1 MNKKIHNF
9 GENFSFSIK
18 NKVFVLFLF
27 VIITSVSIVGFFGF
41 IKATQ
46 SYTKASI
53 ASNYQKTHDLAN
65 DLEGILRTIPNDVF
79 YTSNFYA
86 LEKLLVWEGLGEKR
100 KIKYWKN
107 IYTSALKDYMN
118 SENSYYKIRVFSVNG
133 DEQISIKRNEKTGK
147 AMQVDINNFSN
158 KANRDYFSEALKLE
172 KGEVYISKMNLN
184 IEHGKIEKSYIPV
197 IRYSTP
203 IINKNGEL
211 KGVIVLNFDAN
222 YILDEIIK
230 RKSLDDKNNVQE
242 YYLLNEE
249 GYYLFHKDRTKMWGF
264 QLGLNTNFNND
275 YKGVFDKLK
284 EDKLKIYIENNK
296 IYSMDKV
303 YPNKKDN
310 KYQYWY
316 LVTVI
321 DKDVALSLLEEFIYQ
336 FLFVLLGVLLVSFI
350 LINKYIS
357 RLMDPL
363 SIVNVQLQALSKGEI
378 QKEEISY
385 LGNDEVGQIVK
396 STNILIDAI
405 ETTIIQANA
414 IASGDFTKDIILL
427 GKNDALGM
435 ALHGMTQRLKE
446 IANLSNNLAVGNYDV
461 RVIAKS
467 DKDEL
472 GLALLSTIEYL
483 ENITKIT
490 ESIALGD
497 IDVRYIVRSKE
508 DRLGFAILE
517 MLEYLKSIVN
527 QANNISKNDFSQ
539 SIEAKSKKD
548 NLGLSIATM
557 TELLRQ
563 NSIKN
568 KNEIWFNEGLR
579 LFSDK
584 IIGITNPLVLSNIS
598 LNESCRYLNIMSSI
612 MYSFDKESD
621 SLVLTS
627 SFSFVKGKNTIE
639 EFALGE
645 GVIGQVGLERKLI
658 VLKNLEENNLF
669 MDTGIENLQVKE
681 IIVFPLVHDKKL
693 LGVVQMQSAVPF
705 TAIQK
710 EYLMEVS
717 QIFST
722 TFFTLVQNLQIKKLL
737 KESQKAFEELQ
748 LKSEEMQ
755 TQSEELRASNEQ
767 MEEQATQLQTQSA
780 NLQEKNKEIEQAKK
794 EIDIRANE
802 LETSNQYKSE
812 FLANMSH
819 ELRTPLNSVILLS
832 SLLSK
837 NTQENLLDKDIEKI
851 AVINESG
858 NELLRLIN
866 DILDLSKIESGK
878 MELIVDKIDSYSL
891 LNNYNEVFSH
901 SAKDKGISLI
911 IRDNYQNTFYNDK
924 DRLNQVVRNLIS
936 NSLKFTKKG
945 LIEVSISQSV
955 NYQLPIQIS
964 IKDTGI
970 GIAKEKQE
978 LIFKAFMQADG
989 STSREFGGTGLG
1001 LSISKELVHLMGG
1014 KIVIDSIVG
1023 EGSTFSI
1030 YLPNL
1035 KDKYKDKKIQDVSKK
1050 NYTDKTVINR
1060 IEKPEVLIDKFLI
1073 IEDNQSF
1080 ANVLKNIVEEKGLKA
1095 FVAHT
1100 GKEGISIAQKHHIN
1114 GAIIDLGLPDI
1125 PGIEVI
1131 KELKSNPLT
1140 QDIHIQV
1147 ISGQDIGKE
1156 NFENIRIDGYLQKPV
1171 SAAQIHQTIEKI
1183 ESQKD
1188 VQTKS
1193 ILIIEDNL
1201 VHLNALHEYLDE
1213 EREYDITT
1221 AQTLVDAKK
1230 IIEEKYFDIA
1240 IVDLALSDG
1249 SGIEICQKI
1258 SQSKEDTVVLIYTG
1272 RDLTMDEADYLNE
1285 ISDEIIIKNPNS
1297 HLRLND
1303 EITRFLET
1311 PSVTVNKKFS
1321 SQITNLNKDFSSK
1334 EKLENK
1340 KVLIVDDDIKN
1351 IFVLSAALQEH
1362 NMNISHARNGKE
1374 ALEFLG
1380 KNKDMDIIM
1389 MDIMMPIMDGY
1400 ECMKAIR
1407 LDDTLKHLPII
1418 AVTAKAM
1425 AKDKEKALQSGA
1437 DDYLTKPIDLEK
1449 LRTMIMMWINK

>member
-1 MNKKIHNF
+1 MTSKIISSHKDF
-9 GENFSFSIK
+9 HFSIK
-18 NKVFVLFLF
+18 NKVFWLFLI

-46 SYTKASI
+46 SYTEASMI
-53 ASNYQKTHDLAN
+53 SNYQKTLDLAN
-65 DLEGILRTIPNDVF
+65 KLEGILRTIPNDVL
-79 YTSNFYA
+79 YASDFYA
-86 LEKLLVWEGLGEKR
+86 LEKLLVWKELGEKR
-100 KIKYWKN
+100 KIKDWKN

-118 SENSYYKIRVFSVNG
+118 SEISYYKIRVFSLNG
-133 DEQISIKRNEKTGK
+133 DEKISIKRNKKTGK
-147 AMQVDINNFSN
+147 AMQLDINKLSN
-158 KANRDYFSEALKLE
+158 KADRDYFNEALKLE

-184 IEHGKIEKSYIPV
+184 IENGRIEKPLIPV

-222 YILDEIIK
+222 YILNEIIK
-230 RKSLDDKNNVQE
+230 RKSLDGKNNLQE

-264 QLGLNTNFNND
+264 QLGVNFNFNND

-284 EDKLKIYIENNK
+284 NNKLKIYIENDK
-296 IYSMDKV
+296 IYSIDKI
-303 YPNKKDN
+303 YPNKKYN
-310 KYQYWY
+310 KYRYWY

-321 DKDVALSLLEEFIYQ
+321 DKDVALSLLQEFIYQ
-336 FLFVLLGVLLVSFI
+336 FLFVLLGVLLFGFI

-357 RLMDPL
+357 KLIDPL
-363 SIVNVQLQALSKGEI
+363 AIVSIQLQALSKGEI
-378 QKEEISY
+378 QKEDINY
-385 LGNDEVGQIVK
+385 LWDDEVGQIVK

-405 ETTIIQANA
+405 ETTIIQANS

-427 GKNDALGM
+427 GKNDKLGM

-483 ENITKIT
+483 EDITKIA

-497 IDVRYIVRSKE
+497 IDVRYVVRSKE

-527 QANNISKNDFSQ
+527 QANCISQNDFSQ

-584 IIGITNPLVLSNIS
+584 VIGITNPLVLSNTS
-598 LNESCRYLNIMSSI
+598 LNETCRYLNITSSI
-612 MYSFDKESD
+612 MYSFDNESD
-621 SLVLTS
+621 LLVLTS
-627 SFSFVKGKNTIE
+627 SFAFLKGKNTRE

-645 GVIGQVGLERKLI
+645 GIIGQVGLEKKLI
-658 VLKNLEENNLF
+658 VVKNLEENDLF
-669 MDTGIENLQVKE
+669 MDTGIENLQAKE

-693 LGVVQMQSAVPF
+693 LGVVQMQSAVTF

-767 MEEQATQLQTQSA
+767 MEEQAVQLQIQSD
-780 NLQEKNKEIEQAKK
+780 NLHEKNKEIEQAKH
-794 EIDIRANE
+794 EIDVRANE

-832 SLLSK
+832 SLLAK
-837 NTQENLLDKDIEKI
+837 NTKRNLLDTDIEKI
-851 AVINESG
+851 AIINESG

-878 MELIVDKIDSYSL
+878 MELIVDKIDSHSL
-891 LNNYNEVFSH
+891 LSNYYEVFSH
-901 SAKDKGISLI
+901 SAKDKGINLI
-911 IRDNYQNTFYNDK
+911 ISDNYKNTFYNDK

-945 LIEVSISQSV
+945 LIEVSISKSE
-955 NYQLPIQIS
+955 NFKLPIKIS

-1001 LSISKELVHLMGG
+1001 LSISKELVHLMSGQ
-1014 KIVIDSIVG
+1014 IVIDSIVG
-1023 EGSTFSI
+1023 EGSIFSI

-1035 KDKYKDKKIQDVSKK
+1035 KDEYKDKKPKDVSEKSYK
-1050 NYTDKTVINR
+1050 NETAINR
-1060 IEKPEVLIDKFLI
+1060 IKKPEVLTDKFLI

-1080 ANVLKNIVEEKGLKA
+1080 ANVLKNIVEEQGLEA

-1100 GKEGISIAQKHHIN
+1100 GKEGISIARKHNIN
-1114 GAIIDLGLPDI
+1114 GAIIDLGLPDML
-1125 PGIEVI
+1125 GIEVI

-1140 QDIHIQV
+1140 KDIHIQV
-1147 ISGQDIGKE
+1147 ISGQDMVKE
-1156 NFENIRIDGYLQKPV
+1156 NFEDIRINGYLQKPV
-1171 SAAQIHQTIEKI
+1171 SAAQIHQAIEKI
-1183 ESQKD
+1183 ESQKE

-1193 ILIIEDNL
+1193 ILIVEDNI
-1201 VHLNALHEYLDE
+1201 VHLNSLHEYLNE
-1213 EREYDITT
+1213 EREYEITT
-1221 AQTLVDAKK
+1221 AQTLADAKK
-1230 IIEEKYFDIA
+1230 IIQEKYFDIA

-1258 SQSKEDTVVLIYTG
+1258 SHSREDTVVLIYTG
-1272 RDLTMDEADYLNE
+1272 RDLSMDEADYLNE

-1297 HLRLND
+1297 HLRFND

-1311 PSVTVNKKFS
+1311 PSATVNKKLS
-1321 SQITNLNKDFSSK
+1321 SQITNLNKDFGRK
-1334 EKLENK
+1334 QKLENK

-1351 IFVLSAALQEH
+1351 IFVLSAALQEY
-1362 NMNISHARNGKE
+1362 NMDISHARNGKE
-1374 ALEFLG
+1374 ALEFLE

-1400 ECMKAIR
+1400 ECMQAIR
-1407 LDDTLKHLPII
+1407 LDESLKHLPII

-1425 AKDKEKALQSGA
+1425 EKDKEKALQSGA
-1437 DDYLTKPIDLEK
+1437 DDYITKPIDLEK
-1449 LRTMIMMWINK
+1449 LRTMLMMWINK